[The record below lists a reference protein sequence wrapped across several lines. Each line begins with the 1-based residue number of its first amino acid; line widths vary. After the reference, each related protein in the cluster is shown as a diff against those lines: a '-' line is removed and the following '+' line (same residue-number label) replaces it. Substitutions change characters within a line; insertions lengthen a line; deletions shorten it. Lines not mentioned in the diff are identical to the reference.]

1 MIDIQDEF
9 SLMDIRRKKYDNIN
23 SDDLINDLKRVFM
36 VVDSTP
42 EVFVIKDYDAMNEFV
57 KISYTTEAIAKNK
70 LKKIVVG
77 YDKGKAVSGWDVYL
91 NNTLKFTV
99 RALKFYSEKKD
110 VFSYFRGY
118 DYKKLDKVK
127 MEVIQPFLDHVFNV
141 IANKNMDIYK
151 YIIVW
156 IASILQRPNFKVG
169 VALVILG
176 KQGSGK
182 TEFFTDIVCQ
192 LMARYANNNI
202 TNIEDIVGKFNASL
216 ENKKLIIIN
225 ELMSVDMNKQL
236 NSDALKSV
244 ITDKTVNINQKN
256 EPVRLC
262 ENVANSI
269 FVSNNEIPLKIEGN
283 DRRYCVS
290 ETNDEHVKDWD
301 YFAKLSETLKN
312 PEFYENLFTF
322 FMMQDLSNVNL
333 RNIPE
338 TEAKTTIQE
347 ASMSSYEL
355 FVRENYDLI
364 NDITGPELFELYNEF
379 IKQNRFRECSSRTFI
394 TNIKPFTGEQQVKRI
409 NGKAQRVYSLKADV
423 YEKYKKYHDNL
434 ISQIVEDE
442 DVHI

>member
-1 MIDIQDEF
+1 MIDIKDEF

-23 SDDLINDLKRVFM
+23 SDELINDLKRVFM

-42 EVFVIKDYDAMNEFV
+42 EVFMIKDYDAINEFV
-57 KISYTTEAIAKNK
+57 KISYTNESIAKSK
-70 LKKIVVG
+70 LKKVIVG
-77 YDKGKAVSGWDVYL
+77 YDKGKAVNAWDIYL
-91 NNTLKFTV
+91 KNTLNYTV

-118 DYKKLDKVK
+118 DYNKLDEVK
-127 MEVIQPFLDHVFNV
+127 QEVIKPFLDHVFNV
-141 IANKNMDIYK
+141 IANKNEDIYK
-151 YIIVW
+151 YIIAW

-216 ENKKLIIIN
+216 ENKKLIIVN
-225 ELMSVDMNKQL
+225 ELKSVDMNKQL

-262 ENVANSI
+262 ENVANFM

-283 DRRYCVS
+283 DRRYCVMKTS
-290 ETNDEHVKDWD
+290 DEHVKDWD
-301 YFAKLSETLKN
+301 YFGKLSESLTN

-322 FMMQDLSNVNL
+322 FMLQDISNVNL
-333 RNIPE
+333 RMIPE

-347 ASMSSYEL
+347 ASMTSYEL

-364 NDITGPELFELYNEF
+364 NGKTGPELFEMYNEF
-379 IKQNRFRECSSRTFI
+379 IKQNRFNECSSRTFI
-394 TNIKPFTGEQQVKRI
+394 TNLQAFTGKASAKWV
-409 NGKAQRVYSLKADV
+409 NGKTQKVYQLKADV
-423 YEKYKKYHDNL
+423 YEKYKKYHDEL
-434 ISQIVEDE
+434 ISQIVEDPAP
-442 DVHI
+442 I